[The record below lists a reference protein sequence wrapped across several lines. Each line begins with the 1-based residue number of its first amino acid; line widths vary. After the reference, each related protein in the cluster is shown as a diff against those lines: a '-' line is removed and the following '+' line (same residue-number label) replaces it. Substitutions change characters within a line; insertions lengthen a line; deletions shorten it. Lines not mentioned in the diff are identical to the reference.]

1 VEDEAMRYLTYEVL
15 SADEWHREAMSE
27 HSGASVEFLG
37 VVRRLEHGT
46 PIEYLEYEAYEP
58 MAERMIEQYI
68 QQAQEQFGL
77 SRVYFRHRLGK
88 VRVNEI
94 AVIIGVHAPHR
105 DQAFAGCQF
114 LLEALKR
121 DVPIWKVQAGYLE
134 PPTT

>member
-1 VEDEAMRYLTYEVL
+1 MRYLTCEAL
-15 SADEWHREAMSE
+15 SADEWHHTTVSE

-37 VVRRLEHGT
+37 IVRRLEQDA

-68 QQAQEQFGL
+68 HQAQEQFKL

-105 DQAFAGCQF
+105 EEAFAGCQF
-114 LLEALKR
+114 LVEALKR
-121 DVPIWKVQAGYLE
+121 DVPIWKVRAEYLE
-134 PPTT
+134 QRTT

>member
-1 VEDEAMRYLTYEVL
+1 MRYLTHEPL
-15 SADEWHREAMSE
+15 SPEEWHREAVSE

-37 VVRRLEHGT
+37 IVRRLENGT

-58 MAERMIEQYI
+58 MAEQLIERYI
-68 QQAQEQFGL
+68 QQAVQQFGL

-88 VRVNEI
+88 IRVGEI

-105 DQAFAGCQF
+105 AEAFAGCQF

-121 DVPIWKVQAGYLE
+121 DVPIWKVRAG
-134 PPTT
+134 